1 MTALWR
7 MGHQRSVMR
16 ITSASDDDRRL
27 AGDPVG
33 GWCNKELWSVVL
45 IADKA
50 DTVVAG
56 DFEITKE
63 LCLAAARLLW
73 LKAGPQQFPTV

>member
-27 AGDPVG
+27 AGDHTTSDAKKKNLRMVIRHSSHNIQHG
-33 GWCNKELWSVVL
+33 G
-45 IADKA
+45 
-50 DTVVAG
+50 TG
-56 DFEITKE
+56 M
-63 LCLAAARLLW
+63 
-73 LKAGPQQFPTV
+73 